1 VCLILEQKRS
11 VDLLDT
17 DVAVLRA
24 AIGFEQIAL
33 WSDTNF
39 AVRICRLCHGKSP
52 DNFGPAGVVCLSG
65 GIARLSDK
73 EARMIKSFIKLVA
86 LGAFLMLLITP
97 QVFAMGAGGGGG
109 GAGAGGAGAG
119 AGGAG
124 AGAGGTDPSSGAYSH
139 SLSFYP
145 NRLGTTKTIHKGK
158 KAHQQRSF

>member
-1 VCLILEQKRS
+1 
-11 VDLLDT
+11 
-17 DVAVLRA
+17 
-24 AIGFEQIAL
+24 
-33 WSDTNF
+33 
-39 AVRICRLCHGKSP
+39 
-52 DNFGPAGVVCLSG
+52 
-65 GIARLSDK
+65 
-73 EARMIKSFIKLVA
+73 MIKSFIKLVA

-109 GAGAGGAGAG
+109 GAGAGGAGAGAGGAGAG

>member
-1 VCLILEQKRS
+1 MRDRRMILARQ
-11 VDLLDT
+11 
-17 DVAVLRA
+17 VLCA
-24 AIGFEQIAL
+24 Y
-33 WSDTNF
+33 
-39 AVRICRLCHGKSP
+39 
-52 DNFGPAGVVCLSG
+52 PAGLPAS
-65 GIARLSDK
+65 ATK

-124 AGAGGTDPSSGAYSH
+124 AGAGGTDPYSGAT
-139 SLSFYP
+139 LSFYP

>member
-1 VCLILEQKRS
+1 MILARQ
-11 VDLLDT
+11 
-17 DVAVLRA
+17 VLCA
-24 AIGFEQIAL
+24 
-33 WSDTNF
+33 
-39 AVRICRLCHGKSP
+39 C
-52 DNFGPAGVVCLSG
+52 PAGLPAS
-65 GIARLSDK
+65 ATK

-109 GAGAGGAGAG
+109 GGGAGAGGAGAG

-124 AGAGGTDPSSGAYSH
+124 AGAGGTDPYSGAT
-139 SLSFYP
+139 LSFYP

>member
-1 VCLILEQKRS
+1 MGNRRIILARQ
-11 VDLLDT
+11 
-17 DVAVLRA
+17 VLCA
-24 AIGFEQIAL
+24 Y
-33 WSDTNF
+33 
-39 AVRICRLCHGKSP
+39 
-52 DNFGPAGVVCLSG
+52 PAGLPAS
-65 GIARLSDK
+65 ATK

>member
-1 VCLILEQKRS
+1 MGNRRIILARQ
-11 VDLLDT
+11 
-17 DVAVLRA
+17 VLCA
-24 AIGFEQIAL
+24 Y
-33 WSDTNF
+33 
-39 AVRICRLCHGKSP
+39 
-52 DNFGPAGVVCLSG
+52 PAGLPAS
-65 GIARLSDK
+65 ATK

-97 QVFAMGAGGGGG
+97 QVFAMGAGGGGGGG